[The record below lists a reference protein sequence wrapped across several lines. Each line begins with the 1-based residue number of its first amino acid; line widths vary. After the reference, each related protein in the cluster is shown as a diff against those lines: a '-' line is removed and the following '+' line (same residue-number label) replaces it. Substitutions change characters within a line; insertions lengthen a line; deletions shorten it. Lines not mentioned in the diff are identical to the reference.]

1 MRINNTFWGGIII
14 LAGLV
19 FLLDALNVIAVN
31 VWGVF
36 WSVALIAVGV
46 WFLSWALG
54 YRREDETET
63 VSVPLEGAEAARI
76 VIRHG
81 AGRLSVEG
89 GAGEEEVL
97 SGTTRGG
104 FEFRKRL
111 TNGKLNVDV
120 HAPGRMYMVL
130 PFVQP
135 LIWSLKL
142 NGQVPLE
149 LEIRG
154 GANETKLD
162 LSQLKVTDLQVRTGA
177 SDTILTLPA
186 QADHTRVEVHCGVAS
201 VRINIPETV
210 AARIRASG
218 GLSNISIDRNRFPR
232 SDGYYQSPEYDS
244 SEHKADLYLSMGVGS
259 VTVS

>member
-1 MRINNTFWGGIII
+1 MRVNNTFWGGIII
-14 LAGLV
+14 IAGLV
-19 FLLDALNVIAVN
+19 FLLDALKIIAVN
-31 VWGVF
+31 VWGII

-54 YRREDETET
+54 YRREEETEN
-63 VSVPLEGAEAARI
+63 VSVPLGGAEEARI

-81 AGRLSVEG
+81 AGRLTVEG
-89 GAGEEEVL
+89 GADAKEVL

-104 FEFRKRL
+104 FEFRKKL
-111 TNGKLNVDV
+111 TDGKLNVDV
-120 HAPGRMYMVL
+120 HAPGRMYVVL

-149 LEIRG
+149 LEVRG
-154 GANETKLD
+154 GASETNLD
-162 LSQLKVTDLQVRTGA
+162 LSQLKVTDLRFRTGA
-177 SDTILTLPA
+177 SDTILTLPS
-186 QADHTRVEVHCGVAS
+186 QEDHTRAEVHCGVAS

-218 GLSNISIDRNRFPR
+218 GLSNISIDRHRFPR
-232 SDGYYQSPEYDS
+232 SGGYYQSPEFDS
-244 SEHKADLYLSMGVGS
+244 SEHKVDLYLSMGVGS
-259 VTVS
+259 VTVR